1 MFGMKKICPF
11 SLLFLALPVFGGAAG
26 DPCERIETSQQVAQC
41 AEYKKDQSDKL
52 LNLSYK
58 ATLDRI
64 RHQYE
69 KAPSLAD
76 QYISLLRGAQREWI
90 KLRDADCKLEAFEI
104 EETAEAY
111 QVTINNC
118 ISRMS
123 SDRAS
128 YLDRIAPD
136 I

>member
-1 MFGMKKICPF
+1 MN
-11 SLLFLALPVFGGAAG
+11 SA
-26 DPCERIETSQQVAQC
+26 
-41 AEYKKDQSDKL
+41 
-52 LNLSYK
+52 YK
-58 ATLDRI
+58 AALDRI
-64 RHQYE
+64 RHQYRQ
-69 KAPSLAD
+69 APLTAD

-118 ISRMS
+118 IARMS
-123 SDRAS
+123 NDRAM
-128 YLDRIAPD
+128 YLERIAPD

>member
-1 MFGMKKICPF
+1 MYDMKKTLF
-11 SLLFLALPVFGGAAG
+11 FFLFLVGPAFASDAGGA
-26 DPCERIETSQQVAQC
+26 CEAIGTSRQVAEC
-41 AEYKKDQSDKL
+41 AKYKRVQSDKL
-52 LNLSYK
+52 LNRSYK
-58 ATLDRI
+58 ATVTRI

-69 KAPSLAD
+69 KVPPLGD
-76 QYISLLRGAQREWI
+76 DYISLLRVAQLGWI

-118 ISRMS
+118 IARMS
-123 SDRAS
+123 DDRAS
-128 YLDRIAPD
+128 YLNRIALD

>member
-1 MFGMKKICPF
+1 MRRMYPF
-11 SLLFLALPVFGGAAG
+11 LLLFCTFPALSNTVE
-26 DPCERIETSQQVAQC
+26 DPCERVEASQQIAQC
-41 AEYKKDQSDKL
+41 AEYRKDISDKL
-52 LNLSYK
+52 LNSAYK
-58 ATLDRI
+58 AALDRI
-64 RHQYE
+64 RHQY
-69 KAPSLAD
+69 KQAPLLAD

-118 ISRMS
+118 LSRMS
-123 SDRAS
+123 NDRAD
-128 YLDRIAPD
+128 YLKHIAPD

>member
-1 MFGMKKICPF
+1 MLDIKKVSLF
-11 SLLFLALPVFGGAAG
+11 FLLFVAFPVLS
-26 DPCERIETSQQVAQC
+26 DIDRSPCERIEVSQQVAQC
-41 AEYKKDQSDKL
+41 AIYKKNQSDKL

-69 KAPSLAD
+69 KSPSLKD
-76 QYISLLRGAQREWI
+76 QYISLLREAQREWI

-104 EETAEAY
+104 EDTAEAY

-123 SDRAS
+123 DDRAS
-128 YLDRIAPD
+128 YLNRIAPD